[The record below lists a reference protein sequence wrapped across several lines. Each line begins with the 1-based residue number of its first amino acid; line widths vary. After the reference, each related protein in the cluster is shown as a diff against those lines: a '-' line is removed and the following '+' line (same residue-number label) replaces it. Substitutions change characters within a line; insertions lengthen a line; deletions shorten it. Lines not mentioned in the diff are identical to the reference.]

1 MSVNRKSAAQL
12 VTEAAD
18 MRKLIIEKMSVD
30 GGHVGSPLAVIELI
44 QALVEVF
51 DFPKDKIVFDGAHQM
66 HAYKL
71 LTDRAEAFATMDHRG
86 GIGEYADIHESPYD
100 FYIGGRIGI
109 SISAALGYAVN
120 HPEYKSIA
128 LLGDG
133 SMTAGQPYEALNHAG
148 ALASNLLVIY
158 NDNDFAVTETVG
170 YLHTHN
176 TVREFSESLGFDY
189 VGAVDG
195 HDTQQLIE
203 LLDDIKQRK
212 HPVFLHVKTVKGKGY
227 EPALRDPVTFH
238 WLDPFDL
245 ETGALKKKPVN
256 KFRDLILKKAP
267 ELAEKH
273 GEVYWVSPAAAR
285 STGLK
290 ELKKIYPDHVFDTGI
305 NEQHCVTFSAGL
317 ALNGNK
323 VICFVPATFFPR
335 ALDQITDACM
345 LRVPMVFVLPGSGIS
360 AQGQTLQGI
369 YTLPILNAIPHA
381 TLYHPSSLADFDR
394 LLDRALEH
402 EHNGP
407 VFLHKPGED
416 IEAGVTESG
425 VVEVRDGGKL
435 SVISIGNTLGKAV
448 RLADALGDVQVLHI
462 QKVAPVDLDALQRAM
477 GDSSRM
483 LILEDGFV
491 RSGIGQHIVASLLH
505 KPMRYEILGVRDRFP
520 GIGTLDEVFEDI
532 GFDDAAVL
540 AAAQQLM
547 NA

>member
-1 MSVNRKSAAQL
+1 MSVNRKSTAQL

-30 GGHVGSPLAVIELI
+30 GGHVGSPLAVIEVI

-148 ALASNLLVIY
+148 ALTPNLLVIY

-170 YLHTHN
+170 YLHTRS
-176 TVREFSESLGFDY
+176 TVREFSESLGFEY

-195 HDTQQLIE
+195 HDTPKLIE
-203 LLDDIKQRK
+203 LFDDIKQKK

-245 ETGALKKKPVN
+245 ATGELKKKPVN
-256 KFRDLILKKAP
+256 KFRDLILEKAP
-267 ELAEKH
+267 QLVEKH
-273 GEVYWVSPAAAR
+273 GEVYYVSPAAGR

-290 ELKKIYPDHVFDTGI
+290 ELKKTYPDHVFDTGI

-323 VICFVPATFFPR
+323 VICFIPATFFPR

-369 YTLPILNAIPHA
+369 YTLPILNAMPNA
-381 TLYHPSSLADFDR
+381 ELYHPSSLAEFG
-394 LLDRALEH
+394 LILDRALEH
-402 EHNGP
+402 EHDGP
-407 VFLHKPGED
+407 VFIHKPGED
-416 IEAGVTESG
+416 IEIGITESG
-425 VVEVRDGGKL
+425 VVEVREGGKL
-435 SVISIGNTLGKAV
+435 SVISIGNTLGKAL

-462 QKVAPVDLDALQRAM
+462 QKVKPVDLEALKRAM
-477 GDSSRM
+477 GDTSRM

-491 RSGIGQHIVASLLH
+491 RSGIGQHIVANLLH
-505 KPMRYEILGVRDRFP
+505 KPMSYEILGIRERFP
-520 GIGTLDEVFEDI
+520 SIGTLDEVFEDI

-540 AAAQQLM
+540 AAAQQLI